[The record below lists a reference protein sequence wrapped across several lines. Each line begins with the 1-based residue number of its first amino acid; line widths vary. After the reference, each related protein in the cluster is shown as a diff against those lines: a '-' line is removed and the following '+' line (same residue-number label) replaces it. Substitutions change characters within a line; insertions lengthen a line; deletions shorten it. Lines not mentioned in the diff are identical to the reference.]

1 MDYNSY
7 IGLPYESN
15 GRTRA
20 GVDCWGLVRLFYAE
34 QLHIELP
41 DYSELYSGAWDP
53 ELSSVIELHK
63 SGWAETSDAQ
73 PGDVC
78 LFNIY
83 GEPAHVGVYLGN
95 RKFLH
100 AREGRDSVV
109 ESLDSHQWSCRFGG
123 FYRYQAQDQL
133 VAATGLP
140 HPLRTQVAVDWMP
153 AGTTVQDFA
162 DYVIQKYSVSQ
173 RLASKTVVLLDGVP
187 VPREQWSNTVLQP
200 DQKVAYKCVAEGR
213 QGIRTLLTL
222 AVVVAAVYIAG
233 PQGLNLGAELAG
245 AGASAGT
252 VAAYTAAVTAAVN
265 MAGAALINAIAPI
278 RMPGQND
285 PGQARGLNLFTG
297 ASNQANRFGAIP
309 VVLGRLRVTGTLGA
323 TPYVD
328 TLTDTSLLNLLII
341 WGFGPLQVTNDSICV
356 GTNPI
361 KNYYNQPLTD
371 AEIEQNIVDY
381 NKKGIVNQTPEFAQ
395 DIPRPVT
402 LTGSDSETPEETAAF
417 NALYPRDVEQQQ
429 VGVELVNNVQDGN
442 PWQEVVLQQANTS
455 ELDIAFSFPQGMR
468 QIVASGEHAGDIRE
482 ATAGV
487 EIQVRKFNTSTQTW
501 PEWSP
506 LASYRLDQNPDNSGV
521 SQPYTDQIKPVVYVN
536 QVLGTGDN
544 GWMTETVTL
553 YQWHTYALSSTGE
566 IKRFDGTATE
576 SPTEYPSEELQQSIN
591 LSSYGSLLIPLSLPS
606 NYSGYSHLPQIPQA
620 GYIKLY
626 TICNY
631 AGAITQTINHLDAYI
646 GRTGLVL
653 TSEAVTKSAPE
664 GGLETIGTI
673 IRISAG
679 VVTQAS
685 VSQSAQGVTETKFSA
700 RWIPGT
706 TTPTNSVW
714 CDFLKQ
720 NAVWKGT
727 GIQFNETYTVNFTE
741 SGYYHVEAA
750 ADDEGAIYVDNR
762 LVVAMPRP
770 GYNNSVSNLIYL
782 EKGTYPVKVT
792 ALNSGG
798 KAAGVACKITY
809 TENGG
814 LNNLPT
820 PDTIL
825 QFGSP
830 GFYHKRRDAFNF
842 VYKIKGLAPGQ
853 YEVRVRRTNND
864 EIEPDTGGD
873 EKVRNYHTVSLL
885 SVTAKGYEWVKDP
898 QNPTQDYT
906 DPITGKKVPQGPLN
920 KLPRGNLARTAI
932 RIQSTNKANG
942 SVDGVN
948 ALVHSMVWDY
958 EHTTDSWVFRA
969 SSNPASLFLH
979 VLSHP
984 ANAYRIP
991 VEELSTRVDLAA
1003 VKSWHDFCRLNAYEY
1018 NAVVTQTQ
1026 SVLDTLRD
1034 ICAAALASPA
1044 FVDGK
1049 WTVIVDRPR
1058 TYVTQHFTPHNSWGF
1073 ESTKLLPRLPDAFRV
1088 TFPDR
1093 DRAYQANEIIVYNF
1107 GKTETTAS
1115 VFEELSLPGVTNAR
1129 QAKRLARWHLAQLKL
1144 RPEVYTLNVDFEY
1157 LVCNRGDLVRV
1168 NHDVP
1173 LWGTGSGRL
1182 KTVGDTTLGLTESVY
1197 LVSGTTYQV
1206 RIRTNTGA
1214 SVLRTVA
1221 PVTTGWYSTVTLT
1234 VSLAGSGV
1242 EVDNLFMIGEVSKES
1257 QQLIVLGIE
1266 PSSNVTAR
1274 LTLADYSPEI
1284 YAINLDSDSELPSFQ
1299 PNLSSSG
1306 TEVIQNTITQ
1316 PPVISG
1322 ITSSVDFAV
1331 EISRGVYENSAV
1343 VNLSDVTGLTDQAK
1357 IVEVQVVL
1365 GNADFTDSSSITHR
1379 ADKSSG
1385 SVSIRGLR
1393 TGTTYK
1399 LRARYTNASGTVAGP
1414 WSRIYYFVNSGKDT
1428 NYYVAPL
1435 LDVILE
1441 GTDIVATVPNEYKVG
1456 TTFFNLQKPEDFK
1469 VFEYR
1474 LYKDTGIE
1482 DFWDIEPTEQNAIKV
1497 AQSVG
1502 EARFSL
1508 FNIPLPRISQQ
1519 GVTYR
1524 VACRAVDVN
1533 NNYSAESVLGTIVV
1547 KTIT

>member
-109 ESLDSHQWSCRFGG
+109 ESLDSHQWSRRFGG
-123 FYRYQAQDQL
+123 FYRYSSQAQA
-133 VAATGLP
+133 VPATGLP
-140 HPLRTQVAVDWMP
+140 HPLRTQVELDWMP

-162 DYVIQKYSVSQ
+162 DYVNNKYQISE
-173 RLASKTVVLLDGVP
+173 RLASKLVVLVDGVP
-187 VPREQWSNTVLQP
+187 IPRDEWSTTVLKA
-200 DQKVAYKCVAEGR
+200 DQKLAYKSVAEGR
-213 QGIRTLLTL
+213 GGTRLLLTL
-222 AVVVAAVYIAG
+222 AVVVAAAYFA
-233 PQGLNLGAELAG
+233 PMLAPE
-245 AGASAGT
+245 AAAAVKAGT
-252 VAAYTAAVTAAVN
+252 ATFAQTATLAATTAAIN
-265 MAGAALINAIAPI
+265 MAGMALVNAIAPI

-402 LTGSDSETPEETAAF
+402 LQGSDSETPEETAAF
-417 NALYPRDVEQQQ
+417 NVLYPRDVEQQQ

-455 ELDIAFSFPQGMR
+455 ELDIALSFPQGMR
-468 QIVASGEHAGDIRE
+468 QIVTSGEHAGDIRE

-506 LASYRLDQNPDNSGV
+506 LTSYRLDQNPDNSGV
-521 SQPYTDQIKPVVYVN
+521 SQPYTDQINPVVYVN
-536 QVLGTGDN
+536 QVLGTGDS

-606 NYSGYSHLPQIPQA
+606 NYNGYSHLPQIPQA

-653 TSEAVTKSAPE
+653 TSEAVAKSAPE
-664 GGLETIGTI
+664 GGLETISTI

-853 YEVRVRRTNND
+853 YEVRARRTNND
-864 EIEPDTGGD
+864 EAEPDTGGD

-1088 TFPDR
+1088 TFPNR
-1093 DRAYQANEIIVYNF
+1093 ERAYQADETIVYNY
-1107 GKTETTAS
+1107 GKSQATAT
-1115 VFEELSLPGVTNAR
+1115 VFEELSLPGVTNAL
-1129 QAKRLARWHLAQLKL
+1129 QAKKLARWHLAQLKL

-1182 KTVGDTTLGLTESVY
+1182 KSVGSTTLGLTEPVY
-1197 LVSGTTYQV
+1197 LVTGTTYQV

-1214 SVLRTVA
+1214 SVLRTLSPATSGWYNTVT
-1221 PVTTGWYSTVTLT
+1221 VTT
-1234 VSLAGSGV
+1234 SLDGSGV
-1242 EVDNLFMIGEVSKES
+1242 EADNLFMIGEVSKES
-1257 QQLIVLGIE
+1257 QELIVIGIE

-1274 LTLADYSPEI
+1274 LTLVDYSPQI
-1284 YAINLDSDSELPSFQ
+1284 YSVDLTDDNAELPSFD
-1299 PNLSSSG
+1299 PNITGRSPEVLQSAITVAPIFTGATSDSDVAEQIANGTYQNVMILGFSNAPDLTDSAKKIQVQVALGNGEFDSSSL
-1306 TEVIQNTITQ
+1306 V
-1316 PPVISG
+1316 
-1322 ITSSVDFAV
+1322 
-1331 EISRGVYENSAV
+1331 GVYEADKAAGSV
-1343 VNLSDVTGLTDQAK
+1343 VVTGLQTLTTYKMRARY
-1357 IVEVQVVL
+1357 I
-1365 GNADFTDSSSITHR
+1365 NAT
-1379 ADKSSG
+1379 G
-1385 SVSIRGLR
+1385 SVS
-1393 TGTTYK
+1393 
-1399 LRARYTNASGTVAGP
+1399 GP
-1414 WSRIYYFVNSGKDT
+1414 WSRIYYISNTGKTGNMAIVQNID
-1428 NYYVAPL
+1428 VV
-1435 LDVILE
+1435 LDNTFIIATANEVI
-1441 GTDIVATVPNEYKVG
+1441 D
-1456 TTFFNLQKPEDFK
+1456 KPSNFK
-1469 VFEYR
+1469 CFEYR
-1474 LYKDTGIE
+1474 FYKDTGVE
-1482 DFWDIEPTEQNAIKV
+1482 DFWDLDPATNGIFV
-1497 AQSVG
+1497 VQSQSEGRLNLLDV
-1502 EARFSL
+1502 
-1508 FNIPLPRISQQ
+1508 PVPRISET
-1519 GVTYR
+1519 GITYR
-1524 VACRAVDVN
+1524 VACRVQDSN
-1533 NNYSAESVLGTIVV
+1533 NNYGSESALGTIVIT
-1547 KTIT
+1547 TIQ